1 MIEKNCERRDL
12 VEVHLNLEMI
22 EINENEREC
31 CVWTFLNEQHL
42 HLSCKSKK
50 SKHSQ
55 HNWIQIKS
63 KVCTY
68 LHKRRNRTRT
78 RTHWWTVACDTGCI
92 QCWRA
97 VAVVEDVVAVPL
109 LGSPR
114 NEHCCWVD
122 DRHEI
127 PQHCDEMTWWFFKW
141 NWNCERWE
149 LWVVLES

>member
-1 MIEKNCERRDL
+1 MKKSNDRKRIVRGEIWWKSIWRWMIEMKMDVFEQKNTTK
-12 VEVHLNLEMI
+12 NAS
-22 EINENEREC
+22 
-31 CVWTFLNEQHL
+31 L
-42 HLSCKSKK
+42 HLSSKSKK
-50 SKHSQ
+50 AEHATK
-55 HNWIQIKS
+55 NQIKS
-63 KVCTY
+63 NVCTY
-68 LHKRRNRTRT
+68 LHKRHNRMHT